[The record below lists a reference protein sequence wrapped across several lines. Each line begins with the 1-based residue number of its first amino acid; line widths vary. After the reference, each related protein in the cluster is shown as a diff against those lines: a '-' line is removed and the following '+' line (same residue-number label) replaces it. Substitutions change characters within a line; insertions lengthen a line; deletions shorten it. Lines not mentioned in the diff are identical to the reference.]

1 MTPLLLLA
9 LLQSPAASLGF
20 EPGAD
25 SMLADWKQVS
35 TYLNGLAQRSPY
47 VHVDTLG
54 RSTEGRP
61 FLLLTITSPANH
73 DRITA
78 IKRGQKLLADP
89 RTLTDADRR
98 AVFARA

>member
-1 MTPLLLLA
+1 MTLLLLA

-25 SMLADWKQVS
+25 SMLADWTQVS

-54 RSTEGRP
+54 
-61 FLLLTITSPANH
+61 
-73 DRITA
+73 
-78 IKRGQKLLADP
+78 P
-89 RTLTDADRR
+89 RTRLGWRR
-98 AVFARA
+98 SSAGRDSSPIRGCSARRSSPTSAPPNPPSS